1 MKKLLLGS
9 FVGAA
14 MVVAG
19 SVSAGDGSFKL
30 GVSQLDAVSGGSGKG
45 YTEAGGNAGV
55 AHTKYGV
62 EVYSNAYAKG
72 QKSKSYSSQLA
83 VCAGGHC
90 AIAASSGSKAIS
102 RSKRGYKKRW

>member
-1 MKKLLLGS
+1 VKKMLMVTLIGT
-9 FVGAA
+9 A
-14 MVVAG
+14 MAVAG
-19 SVSAGDGSFKL
+19 SVSASDGAFKL
-30 GVSQLDAVSGGSGKG
+30 GASQLDAVSGGG

-55 AHTKYGV
+55 AHTYYGV

-90 AIAASSGSKAIS
+90 AIAASSGSKAVS
-102 RSKRGYKKRW
+102 RSKHGYKRRW

>member
-1 MKKLLLGS
+1 MKKVILS
-9 FVGAA
+9 AVVGVA
-14 MVVAG
+14 MAVAG
-19 SVSAGDGSFKL
+19 TVSADGAFKL
-30 GVSQLDAVSGGSGKG
+30 GASQMDAVSGGG

-55 AHTKYGV
+55 AHTYYGL

-90 AIAASSGSKAIS
+90 AIVASSGSKAYS
-102 RSKRGYKKRW
+102 RKYYGKRYY